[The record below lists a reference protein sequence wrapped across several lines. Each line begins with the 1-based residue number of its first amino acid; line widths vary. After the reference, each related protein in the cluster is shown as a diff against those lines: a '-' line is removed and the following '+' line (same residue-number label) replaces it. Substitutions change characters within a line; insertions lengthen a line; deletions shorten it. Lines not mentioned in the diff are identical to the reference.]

1 MIAEILCV
9 GTELLLGDTI
19 NTNASYIASQLSK
32 IGINVFHQSVVG
44 DNGVRL
50 ESAVKTALKD
60 CDILITT
67 GGLGPTY
74 DDITKETVAKIF
86 GKKLILNNAVLND
99 IKSFFNKINRNMS
112 ENNAKQAM
120 IPESAII
127 LENPCGTAP
136 GIILTDDLS
145 NKTVI
150 LLPGPPREMKAIF
163 EKEVL
168 SYLSKLSDNVLFSRN
183 IRLFGIGESELEQQL
198 RPLMKSSEN
207 PTIAPYAKDGE
218 VLLRVT
224 ASAESNTQALKL
236 TEPVVDKICDSFRPY
251 VYGIDVENLETALVK
266 ELRSKNL
273 KIATAE
279 SCTGGLLSKRI
290 TDIPGASDVFDCGIC
305 SYSNDIKQ
313 KLLSVNKDSL
323 EKFTAISEEVAR
335 EMASGV
341 RAVSNADIG
350 LSITG
355 VAGPGDLSNGKV
367 EGLVF
372 IGIETSTSSEVIKL
386 NLSRGY
392 ENQREIIRFLASSHA
407 LFKALTVAKNL
418 SK

>member
-1 MIAEILCV
+1 MVAEILCV
-9 GTELLLGDTI
+9 GTELLLGDTV
-19 NTNASYIASQLSK
+19 NTNAAYIASQLSK
-32 IGINVFHQSVVG
+32 IGINVYHQSVVG
-44 DNGVRL
+44 DNDVRL
-50 ESAVKTALKD
+50 ESAIKTALKN

-86 GKKLILNNAVLND
+86 GKELILNNEILKD

-112 ENNAKQAM
+112 ENNVKQAM

-127 LENPCGTAP
+127 LKNPCGTAP

-145 NKTVI
+145 DKTVI

-168 SYLSKLSDNVLFSRN
+168 PYLSNLSDKVLFSRN

-198 RPLMKSSEN
+198 RSLMKSSEN

-224 ASAESNTQALKL
+224 ASAKNNKQALQL
-236 TEPVVDKICDSFRPY
+236 TEPVVDKICDSFKAY
-251 VYGIDVENLETALVK
+251 VYGVDIENLETALVN

-305 SYSNDIKQ
+305 SYSNEIKQ
-313 KLLSVNKDSL
+313 KILNVRAENL
-323 EKFTAISEEVAR
+323 EKFTAISKEVAK

-341 RAVSNADIG
+341 RAISNADIG

-355 VAGPGDLSNGKV
+355 VAGPGDLYNSKA

-372 IGIETSTSSEVIKL
+372 IAIETSTSSEVIEL

-392 ENQREIIRFLASSHA
+392 ENQREMIRFLASSHA
-407 LFKALTVAKNL
+407 LFKALTVAKSL